1 MDETEDGVTLYFK
14 DGTTVTAD
22 AVIGADG
29 VHSKVREILIGADAA
44 KLVFTGAV
52 VYRGLVPMEK
62 GVEVLGSEHAQN
74 STVLCG
80 PGKLL
85 RTDPEIG
92 RSDIEIGH
100 MTVSYPIDSG
110 KTLNIAAFNFGLEKW
125 PHEKWIVPANYEE
138 LVKSFEGWGKPAQ
151 GLMKVSCPRRNHL
164 WLPL

>member
-1 MDETEDGVTLYFK
+1 MQSVHRAHFLDGLVSGVPLDRAHFNKRLQRLDETEDGVTLYFK

-92 RSDIEIGH
+92 QFDKGNRSHDC
-100 MTVSYPIDSG
+100 
-110 KTLNIAAFNFGLEKW
+110 
-125 PHEKWIVPANYEE
+125 
-138 LVKSFEGWGKPAQ
+138 Q
-151 GLMKVSCPRRNHL
+151 
-164 WLPL
+164 LPN